1 MNAKW
6 NIFVRGDNVAD
17 EQVKL
22 YYVRLD
28 FLAGE
33 FNYLNFN
40 KDTLE
45 FTLGSKEQVTNIQTQ
60 FEEQEL
66 TTINN
71 EPNMVNIDITKFKV
85 KV

>member
-1 MNAKW
+1 M
-6 NIFVRGDNVAD
+6 AD

-45 FTLGSKEQVTNIQTQ
+45 FSLGSKEQVTNIQTQ

-66 TTINN
+66 IAINN
-71 EPNMVNIDITKFKV
+71 EPNMLNIDITKFKV

>member
-1 MNAKW
+1 M
-6 NIFVRGDNVAD
+6 AD

-45 FTLGSKEQVTNIQTQ
+45 FTLGTKEQVTNIQTQ

-66 TTINN
+66 NAFNN
-71 EPNMVNIDITKFKV
+71 EPDMVNIDITRFKV
-85 KV
+85 EV

>member
-1 MNAKW
+1 M
-6 NIFVRGDNVAD
+6 AD

-45 FTLGSKEQVTNIQTQ
+45 FTLGSKEQVTNIQTR

-66 TTINN
+66 IDINN
-71 EPNMVNIDITKFKV
+71 EPNMLNIDITKFKV

>member
-1 MNAKW
+1 M
-6 NIFVRGDNVAD
+6 AD

-22 YYVRLD
+22 YYVRLN

-40 KDTLE
+40 KDTLD
-45 FTLGSKEQVTNIQTQ
+45 FSLGSKEQVTNIRTQ

-66 TTINN
+66 NVINN
-71 EPNMVNIDITKFKV
+71 DPGMENIDITKFKV

>member
-1 MNAKW
+1 M
-6 NIFVRGDNVAD
+6 AD

-28 FLAGE
+28 FLSGD

-45 FTLGSKEQVTNIQTQ
+45 FTLGSKEQVTNMQTQ

-66 TTINN
+66 IAINN
-71 EPNMVNIDITKFKV
+71 EPDMVNIDITKFKV

>member
-1 MNAKW
+1 M
-6 NIFVRGDNVAD
+6 AD

-28 FLAGE
+28 FIAGE
-33 FNYLNFN
+33 FNYLNFD

-45 FTLGSKEQVTNIQTQ
+45 FRLGSKEQVTNIQTQ

-66 TTINN
+66 IAINN
-71 EPNMVNIDITKFKV
+71 EPDMVNIDITKFKV

>member
-1 MNAKW
+1 M
-6 NIFVRGDNVAD
+6 AD

-22 YYVRLD
+22 YYVRLG
-28 FLAGE
+28 FLAGD

-45 FTLGSKEQVTNIQTQ
+45 FTLGSKEQVANIQTQ

-66 TTINN
+66 IAINN
-71 EPNMVNIDITKFKV
+71 EPDMVNIDITKFKV

>member
-1 MNAKW
+1 M
-6 NIFVRGDNVAD
+6 AD

-33 FNYLNFN
+33 FNYLNFD

-45 FTLGSKEQVTNIQTQ
+45 FTIGSKEQVTNIQTQ

-66 TTINN
+66 IAINN
-71 EPNMVNIDITKFKV
+71 EPDMVNIDITKFKV
-85 KV
+85 KVDRR

>member
-1 MNAKW
+1 M
-6 NIFVRGDNVAD
+6 AD

-45 FTLGSKEQVTNIQTQ
+45 FTLGSKEQVVNMQTQ

-66 TTINN
+66 IAINN
-71 EPNMVNIDITKFKV
+71 EPDMANIDITKFKV

>member
-1 MNAKW
+1 M
-6 NIFVRGDNVAD
+6 AD

-33 FNYLNFN
+33 FTYLNFN

-45 FTLGSKEQVTNIQTQ
+45 FTLGTKEQVTNIQTQ

-66 TTINN
+66 NAINN
-71 EPNMVNIDITKFKV
+71 EPDMVNIDITKFKV

>member
-1 MNAKW
+1 M
-6 NIFVRGDNVAD
+6 
-17 EQVKL
+17 
-22 YYVRLD
+22 
-28 FLAGE
+28 
-33 FNYLNFN
+33 
-40 KDTLE
+40 
-45 FTLGSKEQVTNIQTQ
+45 QTQ

>member
-1 MNAKW
+1 M
-6 NIFVRGDNVAD
+6 VD

-45 FTLGSKEQVTNIQTQ
+45 FSLGSNEQVVNIQTQ

-71 EPNMVNIDITKFKV
+71 DPNMVNIDITKFKV

>member
-1 MNAKW
+1 M
-6 NIFVRGDNVAD
+6 VG

-45 FTLGSKEQVTNIQTQ
+45 FSLGSNEQVVNMQTQ
-60 FEEQEL
+60 FGEQEL

-71 EPNMVNIDITKFKV
+71 DPNMVNIDITKFKV

>member
-1 MNAKW
+1 M
-6 NIFVRGDNVAD
+6 AD

-66 TTINN
+66 IAINN
-71 EPNMVNIDITKFKV
+71 EPDMVNIDITKFKV
-85 KV
+85 KVDRR

>member
-1 MNAKW
+1 M
-6 NIFVRGDNVAD
+6 AD

-33 FNYLNFN
+33 FNYLNFD

-66 TTINN
+66 IAINN
-71 EPNMVNIDITKFKV
+71 EPDMVNIDITKFKIRV
-85 KV
+85 RGGE

>member
-1 MNAKW
+1 M
-6 NIFVRGDNVAD
+6 AD
-17 EQVKL
+17 EHVKL
-22 YYVRLD
+22 YFVRLD

-60 FEEQEL
+60 FEEHEL
-66 TTINN
+66 IAINN
-71 EPNMVNIDITKFKV
+71 EPNMENIDITKFKV
-85 KV
+85 EV

>member
-1 MNAKW
+1 M
-6 NIFVRGDNVAD
+6 AD
-17 EQVKL
+17 EQVRL
-22 YYVRLD
+22 YYVRLN

-40 KDTLE
+40 KDTLD
-45 FTLGSKEQVTNIQTQ
+45 FSLGSKEQVTNIQTQ

-66 TTINN
+66 NDINN
-71 EPNMVNIDITKFKV
+71 DPGMENIDITKFKV

>member
-1 MNAKW
+1 M
-6 NIFVRGDNVAD
+6 AD

-40 KDTLE
+40 KDTLD
-45 FTLGSKEQVTNIQTQ
+45 FTLGSKEQVTNIQTK
-60 FEEQEL
+60 FEHQEL
-66 TTINN
+66 IAINN
-71 EPNMVNIDITKFKV
+71 KSGMENIDITKFKV

>member
-1 MNAKW
+1 M
-6 NIFVRGDNVAD
+6 AD

-28 FLAGE
+28 FLAGD

-45 FTLGSKEQVTNIQTQ
+45 FTLGSKEQVVNMQTQ

-66 TTINN
+66 IAINN
-71 EPNMVNIDITKFKV
+71 EPDMTNIDLTKFKV

>member
-1 MNAKW
+1 M
-6 NIFVRGDNVAD
+6 AD
-17 EQVKL
+17 EQIKL

-28 FLAGE
+28 FLAGD

-40 KDTLE
+40 RDTLE

-66 TTINN
+66 NAINN
-71 EPNMVNIDITKFKV
+71 EPDMVNIDITKYKV
-85 KV
+85 EV

>member
-1 MNAKW
+1 M
-6 NIFVRGDNVAD
+6 AD

-45 FTLGSKEQVTNIQTQ
+45 FSLGSKEQVTNIQTQ
-60 FEEQEL
+60 FEEEEL
-66 TTINN
+66 NAINN
-71 EPNMVNIDITKFKV
+71 EPDMVNIDITKFKV